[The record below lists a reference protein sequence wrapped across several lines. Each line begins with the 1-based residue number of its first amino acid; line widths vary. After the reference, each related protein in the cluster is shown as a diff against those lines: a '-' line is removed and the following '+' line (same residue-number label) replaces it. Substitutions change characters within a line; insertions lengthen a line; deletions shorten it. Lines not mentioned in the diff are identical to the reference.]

1 MRFFFALQ
9 LVFLS
14 YFARR
19 YSAEKL
25 TFLQLFVC
33 LLLSLPG
40 ALLFEQKT
48 PVFSSNLVVTILITA
63 VLATTLTFYLQTR
76 FQKDTS
82 STRAG
87 IIYGLEPVFAVLF
100 AYLIHDE
107 KLTAQDWVGGALML
121 LAIFIAELGKNK

>member
-14 YFARR
+14 HFARR
-19 YSAEKL
+19 YPAEKL
-25 TFLQLFVC
+25 TFLQLFTC

-48 PVFSSNLVVTILITA
+48 PSFTPNLIGSLLITA
-63 VLATTLTFYLQTR
+63 LLATTLTFYLQTR
-76 FQKDTS
+76 YQKDTS

-100 AYLIHDE
+100 AYLINDE
-107 KLTAQDWVGGALML
+107 KLTAEDWIGGGLML
-121 LAIFIAELGKNK
+121 LAIFIAELGKSK